1 MLGFTIPPK
10 RKFQPRLMICKVS
23 EFKANFTF
31 DQIAIIREYQE
42 GLRRLWNFALGQLIN
57 ADENWHYDK
66 VSKTYVSK
74 CTLVRHQVKDDL
86 SKTWVAHSPVLDG
99 RSRWI
104 VAACQAYPTATTKA
118 GHQRMADK
126 DHVFTR
132 AEVKASGW
140 VGGYGYSCPIQ
151 RDHNSGLIS
160 NSAMKDSKRGLGI
173 LARARDLQD
182 PTIITPDLLKDL
194 DRKLIL
200 NVQQKYRMGLLEQL
214 GGAWDKY
221 VKDRYSK
228 ESLRRG
234 KPKFKGTNTPVNT
247 IRHPNPN
254 AGGKKPQS
262 ADAVRAIGSNLLK
275 IPGFGDV
282 HLPGLDKRWGK
293 SRVKIMQIV
302 EKASGFFVQLT
313 REEVPR
319 RVRKVEPRGYAGIDW
334 GWKEENYCS
343 VSWVNEGGETRSQQ
357 ISKPRFYR
365 ESQEQLAKAQQKLDE
380 KLYRRLILW
389 IHHPDTNLLDY
400 VSEGDADIL
409 KTCRTVEDLCAHI
422 GVDLNAST
430 IQRLRWKQ
438 CGDSQGVKGCKQKI
452 KRIHEKTKRRRRS
465 HQYRIASYL
474 TTYSSGIAVEDGL
487 QKMVGKTKAKAKEDG
502 SGFDKN
508 KASAVTGQ
516 NKSNR
521 DAAIGQQIDLIDKKT
536 QEFGKSTQRIKFAAD
551 LPLSRICCKCL
562 AYDPEMDISK
572 PIYHCTQCGYE
583 GDRDV
588 NSSAL
593 IAKIGREPSLQ
604 KTIKQNIKKT
614 RKKS

>member
-1 MLGFTIPPK
+1 
-10 RKFQPRLMICKVS
+10 MICKVS
-23 EFKANFTF
+23 EFKANFTA
-31 DQIAIIREYQE
+31 DQI
-42 GLRRLWNFALGQLIN
+42 
-57 ADENWHYDK
+57 
-66 VSKTYVSK
+66 
-74 CTLVRHQVKDDL
+74 
-86 SKTWVAHSPVLDG
+86 
-99 RSRWI
+99 
-104 VAACQAYPTATTKA
+104 ATTKA
-118 GHQRMADK
+118 GHERMGDK

-132 AEVKASGW
+132 AEIKASGW
-140 VGGYGYSCPIQ
+140 FGGYGYSCPIQ
-151 RDHNSGLIS
+151 RDHNPGLIS

-182 PTIITPDLLKDL
+182 RSIITPDLLKDL
-194 DRKLIL
+194 DRQLIL

-234 KPKFKGTNTPVNT
+234 KPKFKGTNTPVTT

-262 ADAVRAIGSNLLK
+262 ADAVRTVGENRLK

-282 HLPGLDKRWGK
+282 HLPGLDQRWGK
-293 SRVKIMQIV
+293 SRVKVMQIV

-313 REEVPR
+313 REEPPR
-319 RVRKVEPRGYAGIDW
+319 RVRNVEPRGYAGVDW

-343 VSWVNEGGETRSQQ
+343 VTWVNEEGKTRSQQ

-365 ESQEQLAKAQQKLDE
+365 DSQEKLKKAQQHLDE

-400 VSEGDADIL
+400 VSKADADIL

-438 CGDSQGVKGCKQKI
+438 CGDSQGVKNCKQKI

-474 TTYSSGIAVEDGL
+474 TTYSSGIAVEHGL
-487 QKMVGKTKAKAKEDG
+487 QNKVGKAKAKAKEDG

-508 KASAVTGQ
+508 QAAAVAGQ
-516 NKSNR
+516 NKSNL

-536 QEFGKSTQRIKFAAD
+536 QEFGKKMQRLKPASD
-551 LPLSRICCKCL
+551 LPLSRICCQCL
-562 AYDPEMDISK
+562 AYDPDMDINK
-572 PIYHCTQCGYE
+572 PVYRCTHCGYE
-583 GDRDV
+583 GDRDI
-588 NSSAL
+588 NSSEL
-593 IAKIGREPSLQ
+593 IAKLGREPNLQ

-614 RKKS
+614 RKK